1 MNTKRIN
8 SLSPIRE
15 RFDMCMVNHEDLGS
29 EELYDE
35 IARMIS
41 SKKWDSQKV
50 ELYMQRLKNSSPE
63 EMEVLFE
70 ELKSI
75 GREEEN

>member
-1 MNTKRIN
+1 
-8 SLSPIRE
+8 
-15 RFDMCMVNHEDLGS
+15 MVNHEDLGS